1 MLLWHPGGVV
11 LSVCSPCDPLHRKTR
26 STQFKQ
32 PRRGSLTLSC
42 SQRRCTHFTSFSYW
56 DMIALLNSRIY
67 FTHAGD
73 LSKLYTF
80 IAKEAKESEATFS
93 ACLSGQY
100 GNPPCLPRRYL
111 LLLSLVFCILFPFMP
126 PQPSAYYQTH

>member
-1 MLLWHPGGVV
+1 MPLTVTERSGNTAQEMAGHLRPAKSAEKLLVLEVLLWHLGRVM
-11 LSVCSPCDPLHRKTR
+11 LSVSSLCDPQHWNTR

-32 PRRGSLTLSC
+32 PQRGSLIITF
-42 SQRRCTHFTSFSYW
+42 SQLRCTHLTTFPYW
-56 DMIALLNSRIY
+56 DMIALLNSKIY

-93 ACLSGQY
+93 ASV
-100 GNPPCLPRRYL
+100 
-111 LLLSLVFCILFPFMP
+111 SLV
-126 PQPSAYYQTH
+126 A